1 MFEKLCVSSWIL
13 AQLSGLG
20 ISKPSPIQ
28 RHCIPPLLAWLD
40 GTVWSW
46 PRLVRENICICHSYF
61 TYFVSWPIRYLRGFS
76 DTNKRVCKPD
86 RGQFH
91 ESLSG
96 NEPPHHRGH
105 RRSWHHQAESGPPG
119 RLADHI
125 RTNSTFSLSKVKY
138 LVLNEGEEIEFLK
151 VKQTDNYF
159 VQYNTQFMQ
168 WVWFTIIIRYQR
180 QICKRKW
187 LEKLSWVHLTS
198 FDIGVTI
205 TVEKLVHAIEAHTSV
220 SWTEL
225 EQEDEKVG
233 EIMVQVN
240 SWTREAEFKLE
251 QNDWGKNHDVIV
263 RKKKIKQ
270 GIDPDVDSKMKKKS
284 KLKLMKSR
292 RRNF

>member
-1 MFEKLCVSSWIL
+1 MGLCGHGQDWSGKTFAFAIPIL
-13 AQLSGLG
+13 HTLSVDLYG
-20 ISKPSPIQ
+20 IYAVFLTLTREFANQIGDSFMSLCRGMNLRIIVVTGGRDTIKQS
-28 RHCIPPLLAWLD
+28 LD
-40 GTVWSW
+40 H
-46 PRLVRENICICHSYF
+46 LVGWQIISGQTQHFHSAKWNI
-61 TYFVSWPIRYLRGFS
+61 
-76 DTNKRVCKPD
+76 
-86 RGQFH
+86 
-91 ESLSG
+91 
-96 NEPPHHRGH
+96 
-105 RRSWHHQAESGPPG
+105 
-119 RLADHI
+119 
-125 RTNSTFSLSKVKY
+125 
-138 LVLNEGEEIEFLK
+138 LVLDEGEEIDFLK

-220 SWTEL
+220 SWSEL
-225 EQEDEKVG
+225 EQEDEKIG

>member
-1 MFEKLCVSSWIL
+1 MSQKSFLDNKKSRKNFPYVGRGGGVNQHMENSICFVVFIFESFPKLNIDYVLCPPDCPILLPGVLLVVSCCNSYRFPSNHSSRLQIISELWIARISEFSDSNESADKDPDHTNIEDIKDSIPEEESTMFEKLCVSSWIL

-61 TYFVSWPIRYLRGFS
+61 TYFVSWPVWYLRGFS

-138 LVLNEGEEIEFLK
+138 FGVGWRRGDWLLEG
-151 VKQTDNYF
+151 
-159 VQYNTQFMQ
+159 
-168 WVWFTIIIRYQR
+168 
-180 QICKRKW
+180 
-187 LEKLSWVHLTS
+187 
-198 FDIGVTI
+198 
-205 TVEKLVHAIEAHTSV
+205 
-220 SWTEL
+220 
-225 EQEDEKVG
+225 
-233 EIMVQVN
+233 
-240 SWTREAEFKLE
+240 
-251 QNDWGKNHDVIV
+251 
-263 RKKKIKQ
+263 
-270 GIDPDVDSKMKKKS
+270 
-284 KLKLMKSR
+284 
-292 RRNF
+292 